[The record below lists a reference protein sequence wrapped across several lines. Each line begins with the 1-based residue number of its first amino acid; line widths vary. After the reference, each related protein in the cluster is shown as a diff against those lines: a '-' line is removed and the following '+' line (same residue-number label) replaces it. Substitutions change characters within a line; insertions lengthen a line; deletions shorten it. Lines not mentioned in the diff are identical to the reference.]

1 METNILCITFSLL
14 AFIASISYQRGQKFI
29 LRIKKLSLVSI
40 MSLIIS
46 LVFLLA
52 MILNIYQQDMDITH
66 YLIMAS
72 LYTYSIGVG
81 IIIIIDQIY
90 VRYKKH
96 K

>member
-1 METNILCITFSLL
+1 
-14 AFIASISYQRGQKFI
+14 
-29 LRIKKLSLVSI
+29 